1 MKFKIPVSRR
11 KEFFLSLSIILVGNT
26 LGLGMYIQES
36 RSSYTQS
43 LPRKGFGE
51 GTYEE
56 TLKVYTEKGSD
67 EIQITVAEQ
76 KYSQE
81 QIEDS
86 LAEAYTFLS
95 QWFQKNISGSDAI
108 RKNLIFPSELSDN
121 PAQFFWSTDAPDLLS
136 WDGELGEEIP
146 EEGSLVTL
154 RCVLSIG
161 ENELVW
167 SETATVFP
175 PSLSHSDLLGKNI
188 QQKAEEISDQ
198 TGNDLLLPSEVQGTK
213 LTYQRMKSR
222 DSWMICIL
230 SLLLGLGIF
239 PLAKEKEKQ
248 AQAKR
253 FRQMQRDYPDIIQK
267 LILFLKAGLSIQKSV
282 EKLAADY
289 LNRKNLALTGTRYAY
304 EELVKTCHEME
315 KGIYEKD
322 AYERFGKRCGLAE
335 YKILSVLL
343 VQNLRKGNQ
352 SILELLEREAVSA
365 GEERLRRAK
374 IQGEEAATKLLL
386 PMILQ
391 LLVVLIILM
400 VPAFINFF

>member
-1 MKFKIPVSRR
+1 MRNNLYFKIYDDHQM
-11 KEFFLSLSIILVGNT
+11 EYILVLDSQADDAYT
-26 LGLGMYIQES
+26 LGKLVAFQIQGLL
-36 RSSYTQS
+36 T
-43 LPRKGFGE
+43 
-51 GTYEE
+51 
-56 TLKVYTEKGSD
+56 
-67 EIQITVAEQ
+67 
-76 KYSQE
+76 
-81 QIEDS
+81 
-86 LAEAYTFLS
+86 AYKERFNKDN
-95 QWFQKNISGSDAI
+95 FI
-108 RKNLIFPSELSDN
+108 KNLLLDN
-121 PAQFFWSTDAPDLLS
+121 LL
-136 WDGELGEEIP
+136 
-146 EEGSLVTL
+146 LVDIQN

-289 LNRKNLALTGTRYAY
+289 LNRKNLALTGTR
-304 EELVKTCHEME
+304 
-315 KGIYEKD
+315 
-322 AYERFGKRCGLAE
+322 GKSLWTIKSLCSG
-335 YKILSVLL
+335 
-343 VQNLRKGNQ
+343 
-352 SILELLEREAVSA
+352 
-365 GEERLRRAK
+365 
-374 IQGEEAATKLLL
+374 
-386 PMILQ
+386 
-391 LLVVLIILM
+391 
-400 VPAFINFF
+400 FI